1 MFVGHYAAALA
12 AKAWEPRAPLWT
24 LAGACQLMDI
34 AWSGL
39 IMAGVERM
47 REDPKA
53 PGGMDLYFMPY
64 THSLPGSLAW
74 SLAAGLA
81 ARRLLRLPVRVAWA
95 IGLTVFSHWLLDL
108 LVHGPDLLL
117 WPGGPKVGFGFWS
130 LPDAE
135 MALEMGLVA
144 IAATAWMGVR
154 RDGGGKIWPAALFIT
169 LLTGIQML
177 NSLMP
182 AFGDRIGEGLIAL
195 TTYLGLTFAAWA
207 VDRPVALRTRVAN
220 P

>member
-12 AKAWEPRAPLWT
+12 AKAWEPKAPLWT

-39 IMAGVERM
+39 IMAGVEHM
-47 REDPKA
+47 RPDPAA

-64 THSLPGSLAW
+64 THSLPASLLW
-74 SLAAGLA
+74 SLAAGLV
-81 ARRLLRLPVRVAWA
+81 ARWGLRLGARAGWA
-95 IGLTVFSHWLLDL
+95 IGLVVFSHWVLDL

-130 LPDAE
+130 LPTAE

-154 RDGGGKIWPAALFIT
+154 RDLGGKIWSAAAFVT
-169 LLTGIQML
+169 LLTAIQVL
-177 NSLMP
+177 SSLMP
-182 AFGDRIGEGLIAL
+182 ASGDTITEGIIAL
-195 TTYLGLTFAAWA
+195 TVYLGLTLAAWA
-207 VDRPVALRTRVAN
+207 VDRTPKTSPA
-220 P
+220 